1 MVDDSSMDSSA
12 QMDVDYLKQ
21 LYELYNSRRASVAA
35 DSGSFIHADEKM
47 NGLYLSWDIEL

>member
-47 NGLYLSWDIEL
+47 NGLYLS